1 MYRKYRGFCTWSI
14 VYCTKYVIQKA
25 IDRPTKTPLCD
36 FAVATREPLMFCTMS
51 MCLHAFPFDWFSQE
65 GE

>member
-1 MYRKYRGFCTWSI
+1 MYCKYRGFCTWSI

-36 FAVATREPLMFCTMS
+36 FVVATLEPLMFCTDE
-51 MCLHAFPFDWFSQE
+51 HVFARFSF
-65 GE
+65 